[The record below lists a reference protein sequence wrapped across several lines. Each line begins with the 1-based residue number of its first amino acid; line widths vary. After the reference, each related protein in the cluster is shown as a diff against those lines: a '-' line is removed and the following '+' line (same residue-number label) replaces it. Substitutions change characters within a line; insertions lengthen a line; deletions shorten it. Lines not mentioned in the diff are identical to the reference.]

1 MAAGFPSNSRK
12 MPIGVSS
19 RSRWRS
25 PSRKL
30 VRYFSYLKPGRKPSS
45 WSNGGHGTG
54 SFTSSSVSRRSLY
67 GILLEELDRAEEGAF
82 AVKVG
87 VGGPP
92 REPFLGA
99 GVCILTRNSGRD
111 AKSWSRGYRRA
122 CSVPEPC
129 RGTPLRC
136 RLDGSESPEGL
147 RPAA

>member
-82 AVKVG
+82 AVQMV

-99 GVCILTRNSGRD
+99 GVCILTRNKRPRCQ
-111 AKSWSRGYRRA
+111 KL
-122 CSVPEPC
+122 EP
-129 RGTPLRC
+129 GV
-136 RLDGSESPEGL
+136 
-147 RPAA
+147 